1 MTLISCLDYG
11 KGYVQCSHTPYLLK
25 CGVLHRLFS
34 LGFCQNL
41 VVDKRNQLHA
51 FLFCKWVESA
61 PVSKK
66 FDCMIED
73 RWKCQNC
80 GNSVPDGLTV
90 CPKCGLVKGGFDEL
104 PKHTADGLEI
114 ARVEQKVKV
123 EIPFILYL
131 GTVCSIILLAI
142 VVYIY
147 VAIKL

>member
-1 MTLISCLDYG
+1 M
-11 KGYVQCSHTPYLLK
+11 
-25 CGVLHRLFS
+25 
-34 LGFCQNL
+34 
-41 VVDKRNQLHA
+41 
-51 FLFCKWVESA
+51 

-66 FDCMIED
+66 FDCMMED

-104 PKHTADGLEI
+104 PEQTADCLEI

-131 GTVCSIILLAI
+131 GAVCSIILLG
-142 VVYIY
+142 VLVYLLIGLSGIARGFSEY
-147 VAIKL
+147 

>member
-1 MTLISCLDYG
+1 MIPHKVLNIRCYICTYLALFFIFVFIRLLEY
-11 KGYVQCSHTPYLLK
+11 QILQFHT
-25 CGVLHRLFS
+25 
-34 LGFCQNL
+34 
-41 VVDKRNQLHA
+41 

-131 GTVCSIILLAI
+131 GTVWSIILLAI

>member
-1 MTLISCLDYG
+1 MIPHKVLNIRCYICTYLALFFIFVFIRLLEY
-11 KGYVQCSHTPYLLK
+11 QILQFHT
-25 CGVLHRLFS
+25 
-34 LGFCQNL
+34 
-41 VVDKRNQLHA
+41 

>member
-1 MTLISCLDYG
+1 MNIRGYICTCLALFFIFDFI
-11 KGYVQCSHTPYLLK
+11 QLLK
-25 CGVLHRLFS
+25 YQILQF
-34 LGFCQNL
+34 
-41 VVDKRNQLHA
+41 HA

>member
-1 MTLISCLDYG
+1 VISHKTLYISDYIFSC
-11 KGYVQCSHTPYLLK
+11 YAF
-25 CGVLHRLFS
+25 LFIFDFPNPLS
-34 LGFCQNL
+34 KHILQF
-41 VVDKRNQLHA
+41 HA

>member
-1 MTLISCLDYG
+1 MIKFLLI
-11 KGYVQCSHTPYLLK
+11 
-25 CGVLHRLFS
+25 
-34 LGFCQNL
+34 
-41 VVDKRNQLHA
+41 
-51 FLFCKWVESA
+51 KWVESA

>member
-1 MTLISCLDYG
+1 MAL
-11 KGYVQCSHTPYLLK
+11 
-25 CGVLHRLFS
+25 
-34 LGFCQNL
+34 
-41 VVDKRNQLHA
+41 QLHA

>member
-1 MTLISCLDYG
+1 MQYINCYICTCLALFFILAFIRLPEYHTL
-11 KGYVQCSHTPYLLK
+11 QFHT
-25 CGVLHRLFS
+25 
-34 LGFCQNL
+34 
-41 VVDKRNQLHA
+41 

>member
-1 MTLISCLDYG
+1 MQYINCYICTCLA
-11 KGYVQCSHTPYLLK
+11 LFFILAFI
-25 CGVLHRLFS
+25 RLPEYYILQF
-34 LGFCQNL
+34 
-41 VVDKRNQLHA
+41 HA

>member
-1 MTLISCLDYG
+1 M
-11 KGYVQCSHTPYLLK
+11 
-25 CGVLHRLFS
+25 
-34 LGFCQNL
+34 
-41 VVDKRNQLHA
+41 
-51 FLFCKWVESA
+51 
-61 PVSKK
+61 
-66 FDCMIED
+66 
-73 RWKCQNC
+73 
-80 GNSVPDGLTV
+80 PDGLTV

-104 PKHTADGLEI
+104 PKHMADGLEI

>member
-1 MTLISCLDYG
+1 MVFALSFLIIS
-11 KGYVQCSHTPYLLK
+11 YLQ
-25 CGVLHRLFS
+25 VLSSKFIKSNHCYFS
-34 LGFCQNL
+34 IYSF
-41 VVDKRNQLHA
+41 HA

>member
-1 MTLISCLDYG
+1 MIPHKMQYINGYICRCLALFFISGCI
-11 KGYVQCSHTPYLLK
+11 
-25 CGVLHRLFS
+25 RLPEYHILQF
-34 LGFCQNL
+34 
-41 VVDKRNQLHA
+41 HA

>member
-1 MTLISCLDYG
+1 
-11 KGYVQCSHTPYLLK
+11 
-25 CGVLHRLFS
+25 
-34 LGFCQNL
+34 
-41 VVDKRNQLHA
+41 
-51 FLFCKWVESA
+51 
-61 PVSKK
+61 
-66 FDCMIED
+66 MIED

-123 EIPFILYL
+123 
-131 GTVCSIILLAI
+131 CSIILLAI

>member
-1 MTLISCLDYG
+1 MYD
-11 KGYVQCSHTPYLLK
+11 
-25 CGVLHRLFS
+25 RRS
-34 LGFCQNL
+34 L
-41 VVDKRNQLHA
+41 
-51 FLFCKWVESA
+51 E
-61 PVSKK
+61 VSKLRK
-66 FDCMIED
+66 FRAGRIDCM
-73 RWKCQNC
+73 
-80 GNSVPDGLTV
+80 S
-90 CPKCGLVKGGFDEL
+90 KCGLVKGGFDEL

>member
-1 MTLISCLDYG
+1 MAIRTLITVYSYIG
-11 KGYVQCSHTPYLLK
+11 SRYT
-25 CGVLHRLFS
+25 GVLFISDPNYNTYHS
-34 LGFCQNL
+34 
-41 VVDKRNQLHA
+41 
-51 FLFCKWVESA
+51 
-61 PVSKK
+61 
-66 FDCMIED
+66 I
-73 RWKCQNC
+73 
-80 GNSVPDGLTV
+80 
-90 CPKCGLVKGGFDEL
+90 DEL

>member
-1 MTLISCLDYG
+1 MIPHKMQYINGYICRCLALFFISGCIRLPEYHIL
-11 KGYVQCSHTPYLLK
+11 QFHT
-25 CGVLHRLFS
+25 
-34 LGFCQNL
+34 
-41 VVDKRNQLHA
+41 

>member
-1 MTLISCLDYG
+1 MLYISGYICTCLAFLFIFEFSYTIL
-11 KGYVQCSHTPYLLK
+11 KHILQFHT
-25 CGVLHRLFS
+25 
-34 LGFCQNL
+34 
-41 VVDKRNQLHA
+41 
-51 FLFCKWVESA
+51 FLFCKSAESV

-66 FDCMIED
+66 FDCMMED

-104 PKHTADGLEI
+104 PEQTADGLEI

-131 GTVCSIILLAI
+131 GAVCSIILLG
-142 VVYIY
+142 VLVYLLIGLSGIARGFSEY
-147 VAIKL
+147 

>member
-1 MTLISCLDYG
+1 ML
-11 KGYVQCSHTPYLLK
+11 YL
-25 CGVLHRLFS
+25 HLFS
-34 LGFCQNL
+34 SFFHFRLYSTSRISDIA
-41 VVDKRNQLHA
+41 VPR

>member
-1 MTLISCLDYG
+1 
-11 KGYVQCSHTPYLLK
+11 
-25 CGVLHRLFS
+25 
-34 LGFCQNL
+34 
-41 VVDKRNQLHA
+41 
-51 FLFCKWVESA
+51 
-61 PVSKK
+61 
-66 FDCMIED
+66 MIED

-104 PKHTADGLEI
+104 LKHTADGLEI